1 MFKALS
7 ALIFVAIGL
16 SGCVAGV
23 RVVDAQVQTT
33 AARAP
38 GAGILAAGARYHL
51 EPAVGGVGQLPPA
64 RIDAMAEAALA
75 RVGLVRDDAVA
86 RLGVQAS
93 ANVNAYWAYGY
104 EPSNAA
110 LSLGLGRGFRG
121 GGVGFGFGF
130 GGPIM
135 DPTIPAYVSEAR
147 LLMRDVQTGQ
157 IVYDSR
163 ARHDGPWHD
172 TENVIAALFA
182 ASLQGFPVV
191 PDMPRRVQVPL
202 LPVEEGSARPTAPA
216 AAAAAPATV
225 R

>member
-1 MFKALS
+1 MVKSLS
-7 ALIFVAIGL
+7 ALVFVAIGL
-16 SGCVAGV
+16 SGCAAGV

-38 GAGILAAGARYHL
+38 GASLLAPGARYRL
-51 EPAVGGVGQLPPA
+51 EPAAAGLGQLPPA

-75 RVGLVRDDAVA
+75 RVGLVRDDAAA

-93 ANVNAYWAYGY
+93 AHVNAYWAHGY

-110 LSLGLGRGFRG
+110 LSLGFGRGFRG
-121 GGVGFGFGF
+121 GGVGLGVGF

-157 IVYDSR
+157 IVYDTR

-172 TENVIAALFA
+172 TENVVAALFA
-182 ASLQGFPVV
+182 ASLQGFPVAPEV
-191 PDMPRRVQVPL
+191 SRRVQVPL
-202 LPVEEGSARPTAPA
+202 VPVVQGGARPTAPA
-216 AAAAAPATV
+216 AAAPASV